1 MNDYD
6 QNNKDEF
13 AVNDRGNRDEALT
26 TADVAAATRRQTD
39 REVPADDVRRIDDRD
54 TTIDDRD
61 TTDERSA
68 TRGNGEQLPDEGFA
82 PLFDEGTLSEFQTR
96 WSSVQTGFVDD
107 PRAAVEQADQL
118 VAAVMKQLAEVFANE
133 RANLES
139 DWSEGQDVSTEELR
153 LAFRRYRSFF
163 DRLLSV

>member
-1 MNDYD
+1 MRNEREE
-6 QNNKDEF
+6 QI
-13 AVNDRGNRDEALT
+13 VNEHGDRDEALT
-26 TADVAAATRRQTD
+26 TADVAAAARRQT
-39 REVPADDVRRIDDRD
+39 ERD
-54 TTIDDRD
+54 TGTATIDDQNAAVSND
-61 TTDERSA
+61 TRS
-68 TRGNGEQLPDEGFA
+68 GNGEQQPNEGFA
-82 PLFDEGTLSEFQTR
+82 PLFEDASLSEFQSR

-133 RANLES
+133 RANLEAE
-139 DWSEGQDVSTEELR
+139 WSEGQDVSTEDLR